1 MNPHVEGV
9 CRGFTPEKGRKK
21 CNTPTGGFALKCD
34 FFLVILQQ
42 DKALRAFKMNSDEDE
57 TIMSIYAS
65 AAPDGVR
72 TR

>member
-1 MNPHVEGV
+1 
-9 CRGFTPEKGRKK
+9 
-21 CNTPTGGFALKCD
+21 
-34 FFLVILQQ
+34 LQQ
-42 DKALRAFKMNSDEDE
+42 NKALRAFKMILDEDE

>member
-1 MNPHVEGV
+1 L
-9 CRGFTPEKGRKK
+9 K
-21 CNTPTGGFALKCD
+21 CN

-42 DKALRAFKMNSDEDE
+42 NKALRAFKMNSDEDE
-57 TIMSIYAS
+57 TIMAIYAS